1 MNQDLE
7 MLSVRAHQSLLR
19 GRHGKGRENVVE
31 GMERRA
37 P

>member
-7 MLSVRAHQSLLR
+7 RLSVHAHQSLLR
-19 GRHGKGRENVVE
+19 GRHGKGGKNVVE
-31 GMERRA
+31 GMERA